1 MKRCNV
7 SGCSNRV
14 FSHGKCKYHLYKLP
28 SYQKKLNKT
37 SDKRKEYEKVYK
49 RVTRQID
56 AASIRDTGCIQCFFC
71 SCPVMGVVDHH
82 HVAGKQGISDNGI
95 DLYLD
100 PQGIVPCHPGC
111 HRPEQNGYHSLSL
124 QEIQQQ
130 RYFRKL
136 LEKIK
141 SVSIRKYTDWCIKLN
156 INLDEPITDC
166 LSGEY

>member
-1 MKRCNV
+1 
-7 SGCSNRV
+7 
-14 FSHGKCKYHLYKLP
+14 
-28 SYQKKLNKT
+28 
-37 SDKRKEYEKVYK
+37 
-49 RVTRQID
+49 
-56 AASIRDTGCIQCFFC
+56 
-71 SCPVMGVVDHH
+71 MGVVDHH